1 MSKSLTEAAKAV
13 LMGEENYPSV
23 DSMGAGHPDRDAKS
37 MTSNAATL
45 KPNSKGSEG
54 RFSNPNATEPEAP
67 ENGVQDLGPAVVKPT
82 DKNGIFGVAEKIKKT
97 AKRMAD
103 KEGGEMSSKKVMAE
117 DEEAE
122 DENLVSEEEV
132 AEEDAEVVAE
142 ESDVELSEEMEE
154 FIDKMIEEGATEE
167 EIMAALEENF
177 ELVSEEAEEV
187 EEEVEPIEALEVDLD
202 EAVDALF
209 EGEELSEEFKEKAK
223 TIFEA
228 ALNEKLKTEIAILE
242 QAYAESLEEEVAQIQ
257 EALTENV
264 DGYLNYVVEQWVT
277 DNEVAIESGLRSELT
292 EDFISGLKA
301 LFEEHYIDIP
311 EDKVSIVEGL
321 QEQVDELEA
330 KLNEEIDRNV
340 ELTKVINESKA
351 YEIVAEAC
359 EGLTATQA
367 AKLQSLAENVDFTD
381 DASFAK
387 KVATLKESYFSTEVK
402 NDNVLTEEVLEEDA
416 TENLNGPMKAYVRSL
431 GKTQPK

>member
-13 LMGEENYPSV
+13 LSGEKLEE
-23 DSMGAGHPDRDAKS
+23 
-37 MTSNAATL
+37 MTDNAATL
-45 KPNSKGSEG
+45 KPASKEVESVH
-54 RFSNPNATEPEAP
+54 SNPGAMAP
-67 ENGVQDLGPAVVKPT
+67 SAPDNSVEDMGPAVVKPT

-103 KEGGEMSSKKVMAE
+103 KEGGEMSPVASGSSKVMAE
-117 DEEAE
+117 DEEVE

-142 ESDVELSEEMEE
+142 EDEVELSEEMEE
-154 FIDKMIEEGATEE
+154 FIDQMIEEGASEE

-177 ELVSEEAEEV
+177 ELVSEEEEYDM
-187 EEEVEPIEALEVDLD
+187 EPIEALEVDLD

-257 EALTENV
+257 EALNENV

-292 EDFISGLKA
+292 EDFVSGLKA

-311 EDKVSIVEGL
+311 EDKVSVLEGL

-340 ELTKVINESKA
+340 ELNKVINESKA

-359 EGLTATQA
+359 DGLTDTHA
-367 AKLQSLAENVDFTD
+367 AKLKSLAENVDFTD

-402 NDNVLTEEVLEEDA
+402 NDNVLTEEVLEEEV
-416 TENLNGPMKAYVRSL
+416 TENLNGPMAAYVKSL

>member
-13 LMGEENYPSV
+13 LSGEKLEE
-23 DSMGAGHPDRDAKS
+23 
-37 MTSNAATL
+37 MTDNAATL
-45 KPNSKGSEG
+45 KPASKEVESVH
-54 RFSNPNATEPEAP
+54 SNPGAMAP
-67 ENGVQDLGPAVVKPT
+67 SAPDNSVEDMGPAVVKPT

-103 KEGGEMSSKKVMAE
+103 KEGGEMSPVAAGSSKVMAE
-117 DEEAE
+117 DEEVE
-122 DENLVSEEEV
+122 DENLVSEEEVSEEDAELV

-154 FIDKMIEEGATEE
+154 FIDKMIEEGASEE
-167 EIMAALEENF
+167 EIMSALEENF
-177 ELVSEEAEEV
+177 ELVSEEA

-311 EDKVSIVEGL
+311 EDKVSVVEGL

-359 EGLTATQA
+359 EGLTDTQA
-367 AKLQSLAENVDFTD
+367 AKLKSLAENVDFTD

-416 TENLNGPMKAYVRSL
+416 TENLDGPMKAYVRSL

>member
-1 MSKSLTEAAKAV
+1 MSKSLTEAAKEV
-13 LMGEENYPSV
+13 LSGEKLEE
-23 DSMGAGHPDRDAKS
+23 
-37 MTSNAATL
+37 MTDNAATL
-45 KPNSKGSEG
+45 KPASKEVESVH
-54 RFSNPNATEPEAP
+54 SNPGAMAP
-67 ENGVQDLGPAVVKPT
+67 SAPDNSVEDMGPAVVKPT

-103 KEGGEMSSKKVMAE
+103 KEGGEMSPVASGSSKVMAE
-117 DEEAE
+117 DEEVE

-154 FIDKMIEEGATEE
+154 FIDQMIEEGASEE

-177 ELVSEEAEEV
+177 ELVSEEEEYDM
-187 EEEVEPIEALEVDLD
+187 EPIEALEVDLD

-257 EALTENV
+257 EALNENV

-311 EDKVSIVEGL
+311 EDKVSVVEGL

-340 ELTKVINESKA
+340 ELNKVINESKA

-359 EGLTATQA
+359 EGLTDTQA
-367 AKLQSLAENVDFTD
+367 AKLKSLAENVDFTD
-381 DASFAK
+381 DASFTK

-402 NDNVLTEEVLEEDA
+402 NDNVLTEEVLEEEA
-416 TENLNGPMKAYVRSL
+416 TDNLNGPMAAYVKSL

>member
-1 MSKSLTEAAKAV
+1 MSKSLTEAAKSV

-67 ENGVQDLGPAVVKPT
+67 DNSVQDLGPAVVKPT

-117 DEEAE
+117 DEEVE

-132 AEEDAEVVAE
+132 AEEDTEVVAE
-142 ESDVELSEEMEE
+142 ESDIELSEEMEE

-177 ELVSEEAEEV
+177 ELVSEEEEYDM
-187 EEEVEPIEALEVDLD
+187 EPIEALEVDLD

-228 ALNEKLKTEIAILE
+228 ALNEKLKFEIAILE
-242 QAYAESLEEEVAQIQ
+242 QAYAESLEEEVAEIQ
-257 EALTENV
+257 EALNENV

-311 EDKVSIVEGL
+311 EDKVSVVEGL

-359 EGLTATQA
+359 EGLTDTQA
-367 AKLQSLAENVDFTD
+367 AKLKSLAENVDFTD
-381 DASFAK
+381 DASFAR

-402 NDNVLTEEVLEEDA
+402 NDNVLTEEVLEEEA
-416 TENLNGPMKAYVRSL
+416 TENLDGRMGAYVKSL

>member
-13 LMGEENYPSV
+13 LSGEKLEE
-23 DSMGAGHPDRDAKS
+23 
-37 MTSNAATL
+37 MTDNAATL
-45 KPNSKGSEG
+45 KPASKEVESVH
-54 RFSNPNATEPEAP
+54 SNPGAMAP
-67 ENGVQDLGPAVVKPT
+67 SAPDNSVEDMGPAVVKPT

-103 KEGGEMSSKKVMAE
+103 KEGGEMSPVASGSSKVMAE
-117 DEEAE
+117 DEEVE

-132 AEEDAEVVAE
+132 SEEDAELVAEEDAEE
-142 ESDVELSEEMEE
+142 DEIELSEEMEE
-154 FIDKMIEEGATEE
+154 FIDKMIEEGASEE
-167 EIMAALEENF
+167 EIMSALEENF
-177 ELVSEEAEEV
+177 ELVSEEA

-228 ALNEKLKTEIAILE
+228 ALNEKLKFEIAILE

-257 EALTENV
+257 EALNENV

-311 EDKVSIVEGL
+311 EDKVSVVEGL

-359 EGLTATQA
+359 EGLTDTQA
-367 AKLQSLAENVDFTD
+367 AKLKSLAENVDFTD

-402 NDNVLTEEVLEEDA
+402 NDNVLTEEVLEEEV
-416 TENLNGPMKAYVRSL
+416 TENLNGPMAAYVKSL